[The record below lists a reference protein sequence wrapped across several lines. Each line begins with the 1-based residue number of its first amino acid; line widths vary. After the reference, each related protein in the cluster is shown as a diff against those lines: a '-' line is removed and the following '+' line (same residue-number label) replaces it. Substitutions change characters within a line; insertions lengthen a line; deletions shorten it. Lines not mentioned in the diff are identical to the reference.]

1 VIEVPHQ
8 PWDIISLDLVGPLS
22 ISREYDGI
30 IVVIDRFSKIAQY
43 ISIMMNITSKEVAK
57 SL

>member
-8 PWDIISLDLVGPLS
+8 PWNIISLDLVGPLS

-30 IVVIDRFSKIAQY
+30 IVVIDRFSKMAQY

>member
-1 VIEVPHQ
+1 MIEVPHQ